1 MGKVNITISDIF
13 KPNRH
18 CYGWR
23 VMLYD
28 HLKTD
33 GFDVRYPEERDIRDS
48 PLDVFFS
55 ENRVGTILPVSYSD
69 NDFILEISFPP
80 GIEGLIFKDSSLSLL
95 SGLVD
100 PNEKLLSFSPEWLAE
115 LLTNAVSANKI
126 ENAVILLEAGASP
139 NVPSSSSNLTPTQH
153 LCSPW
158 VVCTKEMVE
167 LLHKYGAS
175 FSGTMEFMDTKLNL
189 AEGIRKKLGDEAG
202 SVAHILPEPVSVS
215 KIKTIL

>member
-1 MGKVNITISDIF
+1 LGKVTISISDIF

-28 HLKTD
+28 HLKVD
-33 GFDVRYPEERDIRDS
+33 GFDVRYPEERDIRES

-55 ENRVGTILPVSYSD
+55 QGKKGTISPISSAEK
-69 NDFILEISFPP
+69 DFTLEINFPE
-80 GIEGLIFKDSSLSLL
+80 GIEGIIFKDSTLSLL

-100 PNEKLLSFSPEWLAE
+100 ANEKLLTFSTEWLAE
-115 LLTNAVSANKI
+115 LLTNAISANKI
-126 ENAVILLEAGASP
+126 ENAEILLEAGASP
-139 NVPSSSSNLTPTQH
+139 NIPGSSSNLTPTQH

-158 VVCTKEMVE
+158 VVCTKEIVT

-175 FSGTMEFMDTKLNL
+175 FDGTMEFMDTKVNL
-189 AEGIRKKLGDEAG
+189 AEGIRTKLGDDAKK
-202 SVAHILPEPVSVS
+202 VAHILPNPLPEP
-215 KIKTIL
+215 KIKTII